1 MESLDEMTKTS
12 SAKEGFFKHVFNMD
26 DDSKGDILN
35 IIQYSLLAIIP
46 ILLLNKLMQF
56 YVPETDDTKGNI
68 ELSVEVITQVLII
81 FLGILFIHRLITYI
95 PTYSGSSYAKFNV
108 TSVILAILLIVL
120 SLQTKLGDKV
130 NVLVD
135 RLFDYLDGDKDK
147 KQENVKKKKPK
158 NNNNNNQQQNNGNG
172 GNSNGN
178 GGNGGY
184 NNSNDNSTSISQLPC
199 VPPPQSLAQ
208 QSNPDF
214 NAMFAQQTTPMVNAS
229 SPGGQSYENFGPM
242 AANEALGGGFGG
254 ASW

>member
-26 DDSKGDILN
+26 DGSKEDILN

-68 ELSVEVITQVLII
+68 ELSVEVLSQVLII

-108 TSVILAILLIVL
+108 TNVILAILLIVL

-158 NNNNNNQQQNNGNG
+158 TNNNNNNNNNNNQQSQQQNG
-172 GNSNGN
+172 
-178 GGNGGY
+178 GGY
-184 NNSNDNSTSISQLPC
+184 NNNSNENSTSISQLPS

-214 NAMFAQQTTPMVNAS
+214 NAMFAQQTTPLVNAS

-254 ASW
+254 SNW

>member
-26 DDSKGDILN
+26 DGSKEDILN

-68 ELSVEVITQVLII
+68 ELSVEVISQVLII

-108 TSVILAILLIVL
+108 TNVILAILLIVL

-158 NNNNNNQQQNNGNG
+158 NNNNNNNNNNNQQQNG
-172 GNSNGN
+172 S
-178 GGNGGY
+178 GGY
-184 NNSNDNSTSISQLPC
+184 NNNNNSNENSTSISQLPS

-214 NAMFAQQTTPMVNAS
+214 NAMFAQQTTPLVNAS
-229 SPGGQSYENFGPM
+229 SPGYENFGPM

-254 ASW
+254 SSW

>member
-26 DDSKGDILN
+26 DGSKEDILN

-68 ELSVEVITQVLII
+68 ELSVEVLSQVLII

-108 TSVILAILLIVL
+108 TNVILAILLIVL

-147 KQENVKKKKPK
+147 KQENAKKKKPK
-158 NNNNNNQQQNNGNG
+158 TNNNNNNNNNNQQQNG
-172 GNSNGN
+172 S
-178 GGNGGY
+178 GGY
-184 NNSNDNSTSISQLPC
+184 NNNSNDNSTSISQLPS

-214 NAMFAQQTTPMVNAS
+214 NAMFSQQTTPMVNAS
-229 SPGGQSYENFGPM
+229 SPGGQTYENFGPM

-254 ASW
+254 SSW

>member
-26 DDSKGDILN
+26 DDSKEDILN

-46 ILLLNKLMQF
+46 ILALNKLMQF
-56 YVPETDDTKGNI
+56 YIPETDDTKGNI
-68 ELSVEVITQVLII
+68 ELSVEVISQVLII
-81 FLGILFIHRLITYI
+81 FLGILFIHRLITYV

-108 TSVILAILLIVL
+108 TNVILAILLIVL

-158 NNNNNNQQQNNGNG
+158 NTQQSQQQNSG
-172 GNSNGN
+172 GN
-178 GGNGGY
+178 NGGY
-184 NNSNDNSTSISQLPC
+184 NNGGGYNSNDNSTSISQLPS

-214 NAMFAQQTTPMVNAS
+214 NAMFAQQTTPLVNAA

-254 ASW
+254 SNW